1 MSKVQDQID
10 KIVNFLNGEREKH
23 EGIGLADFHIEC
35 ITVAYNQGRIDKE
48 KELADRE
55 RQLDMDIAMIKGGV
69 EIMKNWKN
77 K

>member
-10 KIVNFLNGEREKH
+10 KIVNFLDGEREKH

-48 KELADRE
+48 EEK
-55 RQLDMDIAMIKGGV
+55 
-69 EIMKNWKN
+69 
-77 K
+77 